1 MDCCPHGCED
11 RSMSPVIDIHELAS
25 IADGYLAEITSVAIC
40 ARMADKNLDPRDRA
54 SITAGAL
61 SAVETLAIAAQ
72 QAIEGLCEGTK

>member
-1 MDCCPHGCED
+1 
-11 RSMSPVIDIHELAS
+11 MSSIIGIHELAHV
-25 IADGYLAEITSVAIC
+25 ADGFLAQITSVAFC

-54 SITAGAL
+54 AITAGAL